1 MNKLL
6 LVIPENS
13 YKSNDFVLTAEK
25 LGIDF
30 LIITDSDQVTSQFGD
45 TVIVQNFD
53 ENISDETLI
62 KLQKITHVLP
72 VDHSGL
78 KYAGYLVDLLGA
90 KGNKLFAIEHSM
102 NKFESRKTFN
112 SISNI
117 KAKNMITKSLKD
129 IELFTEKYGTSVLKP
144 NFGSASK
151 SVLKINN
158 FNQSKDYIINLMN
171 DCEDQEM
178 IIEQYIE
185 GTEYALEG
193 NLINSNLNKITIFD
207 KPIEYKEP
215 YFEESIYITPSE
227 LSEELQI
234 QIVELI
240 GNACKK
246 IGLENGPIHVEF
258 KILDENIFI
267 IEINPRMIGG
277 LCSKCL
283 SFGLFKVSLEEIT
296 LHAFLYD
303 ELKPIELLSN
313 YVGVLML
320 PTPKTGKFVSI
331 NQDELEKIDNVSTVE
346 ITVSQNSDLLEPPFG
361 DKYLGFVFSQANEK
375 VLVINALMKAMN
387 TSMPIIK

>member
-45 TVIVQNFD
+45 TVIIQNFD

-102 NKFESRKTFN
+102 NKFESRNTFN

>member
-30 LIITDSDQVTSQFGD
+30 LIITDSEQVTSQFGD

-102 NKFESRKTFN
+102 NKFESRNTFN

-117 KAKNMITKSLKD
+117 KAKNMIVKSLKD
-129 IELFTEKYGTSVLKP
+129 IELFTEKHGTSVLKP

-227 LSEELQI
+227 LPEELQN
-234 QIVELI
+234 QIIELI

-246 IGLENGPIHVEF
+246 IGLENGPVHVEF

-375 VLVINALMKAMN
+375 VLVINALMKAMS

>member
-45 TVIVQNFD
+45 TVIIQNFD

-102 NKFESRKTFN
+102 NKFESRNTFN

-227 LSEELQI
+227 LSEELQN

-258 KILDENIFI
+258 KILGENIFI

-313 YVGVLML
+313 YVGVLMI

>member
-102 NKFESRKTFN
+102 NKFESRNTFN

-117 KAKNMITKSLKD
+117 KAKNMIAKSLKD
-129 IELFTEKYGTSVLKP
+129 IELFTEKHGTSVLKP

-171 DCEDQEM
+171 DCEGQEM

-227 LSEELQI
+227 LSEELQN

-313 YVGVLML
+313 YVGVLMI

-375 VLVINALMKAMN
+375 VLVINALMKAMS

>member
-45 TVIVQNFD
+45 TVIIQNFD

-90 KGNKLFAIEHSM
+90 KGNKLFAVEHSM
-102 NKFESRKTFN
+102 NKFESRNTFN

-117 KAKNMITKSLKD
+117 KAKNMIAKSLKD
-129 IELFTEKYGTSVLKP
+129 IELFTEKHGTSVLKP

-227 LSEELQI
+227 LSEELQN

-246 IGLENGPIHVEF
+246 IGLENGPVHVEF

-296 LHAFLYD
+296 LHAFLYN

-375 VLVINALMKAMN
+375 ALVINALMKAMSI
-387 TSMPIIK
+387 SMPIIK

>member
-45 TVIVQNFD
+45 TVIIQNFD

-102 NKFESRKTFN
+102 NKFESRNTFN

-117 KAKNMITKSLKD
+117 KAKNMIAKSLKD
-129 IELFTEKYGTSVLKP
+129 IELFTEKHGTSVLKP

-171 DCEDQEM
+171 DCEGQEM

-227 LSEELQI
+227 LSEELQN

-246 IGLENGPIHVEF
+246 IGLENGPVHVEF

-375 VLVINALMKAMN
+375 VLVINALMKAMS